1 MKSFDKHSLEVLE
14 YYKII
19 EILRGL
25 CLTQYGSVL
34 VDRMAPSTDAESIS
48 RRLSEVSQMK
58 DIVSFGEVFPIY
70 RLKNAASLIKK
81 SRTEG
86 IFLEPLEL
94 LKIKE
99 LVEVAAALHNYS
111 KSDSDRSFGNDRF
124 PLIVEYLDEL
134 HPFPDIKQ
142 AIDKAIDR
150 DGEILDSA
158 SSKLKH
164 IRMEISGLKGKIS
177 SRLNR
182 ILAGRQKSPGWQDDT
197 VTQRDGRYV
206 IPVISGQFQSDSG
219 IIHDRSQSGSTMYI
233 EPNEVVELNNRLG
246 FQFQEERFEIDRI
259 LRQITSMIG
268 AVADR
273 MLANAEIIGIL
284 DSIHAAALLS
294 VKTEANRPKIIE
306 KCGFEL
312 SGARHPLLLYYTKNR
327 DDIVANDYMLND
339 SRLSMVITGPNTGG
353 KTVALKL
360 VGLLVLMAQSGL
372 HIPAD
377 ENSEIGIFNNVFA
390 DIGDEQSIEL
400 SLSTFSSHVR
410 QIIYAVQ
417 HADSKSLVLF
427 DEIGAGTDPKEGSA
441 LAEAI
446 LLKLLQIRAKTIVT
460 THYSQLKTLP
470 MMHPEI
476 ENASFEFDRK
486 SLQPTFRLHTGIP
499 GASYAVE
506 IAHRLG
512 MPSDITDRAAQ
523 LTGSGERSLTGLI
536 ESLEKELTT
545 LRQDKAALVE
555 KLDSAERLEKIYF
568 NRIEK
573 FQNETECAR
582 NSQIE
587 ELEKMLI
594 ETRAQLERLVKDI
607 RESEASKISVK
618 RVHKFLEEK
627 KNQLNH
633 IKAEQ
638 RPKVKASDKLE
649 PGDMVWINSLKKEGE
664 YVSPVGNRKAK
675 VRVGNIM
682 STVEIDQIS
691 KVVTDSTSNRT
702 GAESGQGASMRDITA
717 PGPELHLLGKR
728 VEEAIEELDKF
739 MDSAI
744 LNGLKQ
750 LYVVHGK
757 GTGALRKG
765 VSEYLKK
772 HPAVLSIRLGNW
784 NEGGAGVTV
793 VQLKQ

>member
-1 MKSFDKHSLEVLE
+1 
-14 YYKII
+14 
-19 EILRGL
+19 
-25 CLTQYGSVL
+25 LTQYGSAL
-34 VDRMAPSTDAESIS
+34 IDRMSPSIDADAI
-48 RRLSEVSQMK
+48 RQRLTEVSQMK
-58 DIVSFGEVFPIY
+58 DIVTFGEVFPLY
-70 RLKNAASLIKK
+70 RLKNGTDLIKK

-86 IFLEPLEL
+86 IFLEPKEL
-94 LKIKE
+94 LKINE
-99 LVEVAAALHNYS
+99 LIEVAAALHNYS
-111 KSDSDRSFGNDRF
+111 KSDSNRSFGNDRF
-124 PLIVEYLDEL
+124 PQIVEYLDEL
-134 HPFPDIKQ
+134 HPFPDIKK

-164 IRMEISGLKGKIS
+164 IRMEITSLKGKIG
-177 SRLNR
+177 SRLNK

-219 IIHDRSQSGSTMYI
+219 IIHDRSQSGSTMYV
-233 EPNEVVELNNRLG
+233 EPNEVVELNNKLG
-246 FQFQEERFEIDRI
+246 LQFQEERFEIDRI
-259 LRQITSMIG
+259 LRAITAMIG
-268 AVADR
+268 AVAER

-294 VKTEANRPKIIE
+294 VKTEASQPKII
-306 KCGFEL
+306 KPCGFNL
-312 SGARHPLLLYYTKNR
+312 LKARHPLLLYYTKNR
-327 DDIVANDYMLND
+327 DAIVSNDYLLND

-353 KTVALKL
+353 KTVALKS
-360 VGLLVLMAQSGL
+360 VGLLILMAQSGL

-377 ENSEIGIFNNVFA
+377 ENSEIGIFENVFA

-410 QIIYAVQ
+410 QIIHAVQ
-417 HADSKSLVLF
+417 KADSKSLVLF

-441 LAEAI
+441 LAESI
-446 LLKLLQIRAKTIVT
+446 LIKLLQLRAKTIVT

-476 ENASFEFDRK
+476 ENASFEFDRE

-512 MPSDITDRAAQ
+512 MPSDITERAAK

-536 ESLEKELTT
+536 EMLEKELTT
-545 LRQDKAALVE
+545 LRQDKAALEE
-555 KLDSAERLEKIYF
+555 KLENAERLEKIYF

-573 FQNETECAR
+573 FQDESEGAR
-582 NSQIE
+582 NDQLA
-587 ELEKMLI
+587 ELEKLLF
-594 ETRAQLERLVKDI
+594 ETRTQLEHQVKDI
-607 RESEASKISVK
+607 RESSASKKSVK
-618 RVHKFLEEK
+618 QAHKFLKEK
-627 KNQLNH
+627 KNRLDH
-633 IKAEQ
+633 IKAKQ
-638 RPKVKASDKLE
+638 KPKSKPIDKLE
-649 PGDMVWINSLKKEGE
+649 PGDMVWINSLRKEGE
-664 YVSPVGNRKAK
+664 YVSPVGNNKAK

-682 STVEIDQIS
+682 STVELSQLRKVIS
-691 KVVTDSTSNRT
+691 DSSGGQSN
-702 GAESGQGASMRDITA
+702 AKSGQGSNLRDITA

-728 VEEAIEELDKF
+728 VDEAIEELDKF
-739 MDSAI
+739 LDSAI
-744 LNGLKQ
+744 INGLKQ
-750 LYVVHGK
+750 MYVVHGK

-772 HPAVLSIRLGNW
+772 HPAVSSIRLGNW